1 MSRLR
6 VSLCLVFLVA
16 AALIAAGST
25 PARPEDHSLQK
36 GAIKIR
42 DGRVLSQGAR
52 AWFDP
57 PRAGEEDDETGFAP
71 TPSFGS
77 NVDAND
83 PMRDLAAGQSETAIA
98 ASGDTVMAAWND
110 VSGFLVGDPTRR
122 RASVT
127 GVGISHD
134 GAKTFTD
141 LIGLP
146 NNDPNQQWF
155 GDPAV
160 VAVDDEHFI
169 VASFWLPAIQA
180 QDFCAGRLTMA
191 VSVATVRH
199 SGDVQFSN
207 PIPAVN
213 GGSACSQQSFFPDR
227 DWLEYDPVSR
237 TLVMSYTRFA
247 FSPPEHCGNGQI
259 EMVRAH
265 VPAQPSQLRRSDFSD
280 PIVIQPEEGGN
291 CRLRGFV
298 VNQGSFVAVA
308 PGGDAYV
315 SWERNWISNLFNGN
329 PFVYPMVALVPSDAT
344 APTAKVVVT
353 VNQRNARN
361 RGVKSLDGAFIPG
374 YSRGIG
380 HDWPRV
386 AWNEA
391 ANALDVVWNDAS
403 LHPLGDVFL
412 KELAPDL
419 SDYRTAPIRKLN
431 DDNSYALHFLP
442 SVSVQEDGTICSSW
456 YDRRLNGADST
467 ETDYFGECRA
477 SEGAPAMD
485 FRITTS
491 STDWVGTASL
501 IDPNFGDYTDSDSS
515 GATTYF
521 LWSDGRLGVPQP
533 FADSNA

>member
-1 MSRLR
+1 MSRIR
-6 VSLCLVFLVA
+6 VSLCLVFVVA
-16 AALIAAGST
+16 AALIAAGPT
-25 PARPEDHSLQK
+25 PARPSDYSVQK

-42 DGRVLSQGAR
+42 DSRVLSQGAR
-52 AWFDP
+52 AWFNP
-57 PRAGEEDDETGFAP
+57 PKADEEEMAATAP

-83 PMRDLAAGQSETAIA
+83 PRRDLAAGQSETAIA
-98 ASGDTVMAAWND
+98 ASGDRVMAAWND
-110 VSGFLVGDPTRR
+110 VSGFLVGDPTLR

-134 GAKTFTD
+134 GAQTFTD

-146 NNDPNQQWF
+146 NDNPNQQWF

-160 VAVDDEHFI
+160 VAVDRDNFI
-169 VASFWLPAIQA
+169 VASFWLPAIHPEN
-180 QDFCAGRLTMA
+180 FCNGRLTMA
-191 VSVATVRH
+191 VSVARVRR
-199 SGDVQFSN
+199 SGEVRFTD
-207 PIPAVN
+207 PIVAVD
-213 GGSACSQQSFFPDR
+213 GGGPCSRRSFFPDR

-247 FSPPEHCGNGQI
+247 FAPPAHCGNGQI

-265 VPAQPSQLRRSDFSD
+265 VPPDPTSLRHSDFSA
-280 PIVIQPEEGGN
+280 PIVVHAEEGGN
-291 CRLRGFV
+291 CRLRSFV

-315 SWERNWISNLFNGN
+315 SWERNWISNLFNGK
-329 PFVYPMVALVPSDAT
+329 PYVIPMVALIPSDAT
-344 APTAKVVVT
+344 EPEAKVAIT
-353 VNQRNARN
+353 VNQRHARQK
-361 RGVKSLDGAFIPG
+361 GVRSLDGAVIPG

-386 AWNEA
+386 DWNEA
-391 ANALDVVWNDAS
+391 ANALVVVWNDAS

-412 KELAPDL
+412 KQLAPDL
-419 SDYRTAPIRKLN
+419 SNNRFAPIRKLN
-431 DDNSYALHFLP
+431 DDNSFALHFLP
-442 SVSVQEDGTICSSW
+442 SVSVQADGTICSSW
-456 YDRRLNGADST
+456 YDRRLHGADSA

-477 SEGAPAMD
+477 SEGTPAQD
-485 FRITTS
+485 FLITTG

-501 IDPNFGDYTDSDSS
+501 IDPNFGDYTDSDAS
-515 GATTYF
+515 GLTTYY

-533 FADSNA
+533 FADSN